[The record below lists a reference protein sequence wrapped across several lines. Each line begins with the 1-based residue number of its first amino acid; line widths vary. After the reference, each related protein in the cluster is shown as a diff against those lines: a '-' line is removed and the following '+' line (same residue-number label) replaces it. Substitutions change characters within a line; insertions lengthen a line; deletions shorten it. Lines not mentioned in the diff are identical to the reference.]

1 MTGHIN
7 SANSRIANK
16 NTTET
21 FFVKN
26 VSIVLLPDLRGM
38 EPLTKILSASAE
50 LFSQYGFKTITMDD
64 IARRA
69 GISKKTLY
77 QHFANKQEVV
87 QESVVWY
94 KNNTSE
100 SCAMVLKDSE
110 NAIEAMVKMLAF
122 FDNMNKRIN
131 PMAMFELQRFFPEAY
146 KTFRDLLV
154 DRDVVMIRDNMLQGI
169 KEGLYREDINAD
181 LLARYRLE
189 TSLLILQPNLLVNDR
204 NNLMSVALEIG
215 EHFLYGIMTEK
226 GEHQYQKYKTIYLKG
241 QNSQV
246 FA

>member
-1 MTGHIN
+1 
-7 SANSRIANK
+7 
-16 NTTET
+16 
-21 FFVKN
+21 
-26 VSIVLLPDLRGM
+26 M

-87 QESVVWY
+87 NESVMWY
-94 KNNTSE
+94 KNSTSE

-131 PMAMFELQRFFPEAY
+131 PMAMFEMQRFFPEAY

-154 DRDVVMIRDNMLQGI
+154 ERDVVMIRDNILQGI
-169 KEGLYREDINAD
+169 KEGLYRADINAD

-189 TSLLILQPNLLVNDR
+189 TSLLVLQPNLLVNDR
-204 NNLMSVALEIG
+204 NSLMSVALEIG
-215 EHFLYGIMTEK
+215 EHFLYGIMTAK
-226 GEHQYQKYKTIYLKG
+226 GEKLYLKYKAKYLK
-241 QNSQV
+241 QASTI
-246 FA
+246 